1 MISLQQVLSK
11 CPHQVPDCHIQR
23 AMELHQ
29 QLTEG
34 ASFNRLGGKRIKQSP
49 HIIRFKIGRGWRLLY
64 LEQGPRLVPYCL
76 IARQRFEQTI
86 KRR

>member
-1 MISLQQVLSK
+1 MTSLQQILSK

-23 AMELHQ
+23 AKELHQ

-34 ASFNRLGGKRIKQSP
+34 TSFNRLGGKRIKQSP
-49 HIIRFKIGRGWRLLY
+49 HIIRFKIGRDWRLLY

-76 IARQRFEQTI
+76 IARQCFNQAI
-86 KRR
+86 NRR